1 MPRDTRTLIPPVDD
15 IILMEDIR
23 KVYDTGK
30 VKVEAL
36 KGVSFTV
43 KKGEFVA
50 IVGPSGS
57 GKSTLMNLIGCL
69 DTPTSGVYRLGGE
82 AVAGLS
88 RDQLADVRNRRVG
101 FVFQSFN
108 LLPQISAFENVEMPL
123 LFGGV
128 APKERRARAAELL
141 AKVGL
146 GDRLDHK
153 PTELSGGQ
161 MQRVAVARALAM
173 TPDLLLADEPT
184 GNLDSTSGGDIM
196 GLFTDLWNAGGTLI
210 VITHDMSLARRAGPR
225 HRGARRAHPE
235 GLGGRGG
242 LKRDESGR
250 KKSRRDFPTLDKKGR
265 APARV
270 VLPDLERLDDVL
282 EAVLDG
288 ILQRGALRLV
298 ADLEDRLARLVR
310 WRRAPSPRR
319 DSPPSRP
326 TCGRR
331 RSAPR
336 H

>member
-1 MPRDTRTLIPPVDD
+1 MARNGNALQPGSDD

-43 KKGEFVA
+43 RKGEFVA

-69 DTPTSGVYRLGGE
+69 DTPTSGVYQLGGE
-82 AVAGLS
+82 AVAGLT

-108 LLPQISAFENVEMPL
+108 LLPQISSQENVEMPM

-128 APKERRARAAELL
+128 PPKERHRRAADLL

-210 VITHDMSLARRAGPR
+210 VITHDMSLARRADR
-225 HRGARRAHPE
+225 IIEVHD
-235 GLGGRGG
+235 GRI
-242 LKRDESGR
+242 LK
-250 KKSRRDFPTLDKKGR
+250 
-265 APARV
+265 
-270 VLPDLERLDDVL
+270 
-282 EAVLDG
+282 
-288 ILQRGALRLV
+288 
-298 ADLEDRLARLVR
+298 
-310 WRRAPSPRR
+310 
-319 DSPPSRP
+319 DS
-326 TCGRR
+326 
-331 RSAPR
+331 AAAAA
-336 H
+336 